1 MTQQEL
7 ANKLGV
13 TDRAVSNLEKGRRMP
28 DYSIIMNLCNALG
41 ILLNELFNG
50 QKIIENNAYKK
61 ISN

>member
-7 ANKLGV
+7 ATKLGV